1 MIRSFFQPL
10 RRRLLF
16 LVAIALVVPSA
27 FGVWAAIDRYD
38 EAMERVRASA
48 ESYAVLA
55 SNYENSLLRQA
66 GQITDMLT
74 GDASVQMA
82 AGGGDPQACHVAL
95 QQSIAPYPH
104 FSGATLFSTTG
115 TARCQWDNSRR
126 LDDVQQRRW
135 FQDVVATGA
144 PAISSLIISSDIDE
158 PVISYAVPLF
168 GADKKLAGVIALGVR
183 LRWLES
189 AGQEPGLPPD
199 SEVSLLDRDGALL
212 VSSLQDPALREG
224 VLPDKSY
231 FVRIHDAGLRRFEAA
246 GLDGTLRLY
255 AVNALAGNSLFV
267 LYGQPWQQAAGELR
281 MDLFVQIAILAL
293 MNLAGLLTAA
303 FAGRLLVTRWTE
315 KLTAAAAAMK
325 LGELSADREWRGAP
339 REIHDLADTLQT
351 MAQKIEHREADL
363 RESLSQKQLMLRE
376 IHHRVKNNLQIVTSL
391 LSLYERQMKGEP
403 VAHAFSALQ
412 LRIKALALVHRYLY
426 ESESLREI
434 AIAPFLT
441 HLCTLLQDGAG
452 VPAQRVRISADL
464 PDITI
469 SGDRAVPLALLSTE
483 LVVAALRH
491 GFPGNRSGHITLR
504 ASLASADS
512 CIFEITDNGLVGP
525 RQDDSDPADRLSVT
539 LIAAFARQLGG
550 AFSTEAKETTTHR
563 LIFSLH
569 AAAMLS
575 SDSSTAL

>member
-1 MIRSFFQPL
+1 MIRSFVQPL

-27 FGVWAAIDRYD
+27 FGIWAAIDRYD
-38 EAMERVRASA
+38 EAMERMRGAA
-48 ESYAVLA
+48 ESYAILA

-74 GDASVQMA
+74 GDDSVRIAASGGDA
-82 AGGGDPQACHVAL
+82 AGCHTAM

-104 FSGATLFSTTG
+104 FSGAALFSLTG
-115 TARCQWDNSRR
+115 AARCQWDNSHKLLNVKHRA
-126 LDDVQQRRW
+126 W
-135 FQDVVATGA
+135 FQEVVATGA
-144 PAISSLIISSDIDE
+144 PTISGILVSPTIKES
-158 PVISYAVPLF
+158 VISYAVPLF
-168 GADKKLAGVIALGVR
+168 DAEKKLTGIISLGVR
-183 LRWLES
+183 LSWLE
-189 AGQEPGLPPD
+189 AVGQEEGLPPD

-212 VSSLQDPALREG
+212 VSSLKDPALREA

-231 FVRIHDAGLRRFEAA
+231 FARIHDGGLRRFEAL
-246 GLDGTLRLY
+246 GIDGTMRLY
-255 AVNALAGNSLFV
+255 AVNALAGNNLFV
-267 LYGQPWQQAAGELR
+267 IYGQPWQQAVGELR
-281 MDLFVQIAILAL
+281 TDLSMQIAILLL

-315 KLTAAAAAMK
+315 KLTAAANSMK
-325 LGELSADREWRGAP
+325 LGELSSDTTWRGAP

-363 RESLSQKQLMLRE
+363 RDSLAQKQLMLRE

-403 VAHAFSALQ
+403 VVHAFSALQ

-434 AIAPFLT
+434 AIAPFVT

-452 VPAQRVRISADL
+452 VPAQRVRISAEI
-464 PDITI
+464 PEITI
-469 SGDRAVPLALLSTE
+469 SGDRAVPLALITTE

-504 ASLASADS
+504 ASLIGTDS
-512 CIFEITDNGLVGP
+512 CLFEITDNGLVGP
-525 RQDDSDPADRLSVT
+525 RQDENDPADRLSAT

-550 AFSTEAKETTTHR
+550 AFTTEANVTTTHR
-563 LIFSLH
+563 LIFSPH
-569 AAAMLS
+569 ATPMLAGDSIAAS
-575 SDSSTAL
+575 